1 MQLPLFVVGQLK
13 NKKLLQCIATQV
25 KELRSKKN
33 LTQEDVYND
42 TNIHLARIETGK
54 VNISVSTLKYLCDY
68 FEISL
73 SDFFEE

>member
-1 MQLPLFVVGQLK
+1 MGQLK
-13 NKKLLQCIATQV
+13 NKKLLQWIASQV

-54 VNISVSTLKYLCDY
+54 VNISVSTLKHLCDY

-73 SDFFEE
+73 SDFFRGMN

>member
-1 MQLPLFVVGQLK
+1 VGQLK
-13 NKKLLQCIATQV
+13 NKKLLQWIAAQV
-25 KELRSKKN
+25 KDLRSKKN

-73 SDFFEE
+73 SDFFRGMN

>member
-1 MQLPLFVVGQLK
+1 VGQLK
-13 NKKLLQCIATQV
+13 NKKLLAWIASQV

-54 VNISVSTLKYLCDY
+54 VNVSVSTLKHLCDY

-73 SDFFEE
+73 SDFFRGMD